1 MPRFGGGVIALAVL
15 LCALPAQGDL
25 EHLPAAVVDA
35 LTQIDSAPSKSALND
50 MFPTPQAALDNL
62 RAIAVDHTIDLGVEL
77 RAIRALPAYCPALPL
92 LCGGTPVHDTLVS
105 LIDEYARSPR
115 APQDVLRM
123 RAAVEALGAT
133 GSGLATDVD
142 KLLPL
147 LDDPS
152 RDVRATVVRALRNIC
167 NGQAITPLSVRYQ
180 SEPTDQ
186 VKLAIYA
193 ALRDLRQCN

>member
-1 MPRFGGGVIALAVL
+1 MPRFGGGVIALAVV
-15 LCALPAQGDL
+15 LCALPARGGL
-25 EHLPAAVVDA
+25 AELPAHVVDA
-35 LTQIDSAPSKSALND
+35 LTQIDTTPSTASLND

-62 RAIAVDHTIDLGVEL
+62 RAIAADHTIDLGVEL
-77 RAIRALPAYCPALPL
+77 RAIRALPAYCSAP
-92 LCGGTPVHDTLVS
+92 CGGTPVHDTLVA
-105 LIDEYARSPR
+105 LINEYERSPR
-115 APQDVLRM
+115 GPRDVLRM

-133 GSGLATDVD
+133 SSGLAADVD
-142 KLLPL
+142 MLRPL

-167 NGQAITPLSVRYQ
+167 NGQAITPLSMRYQ